1 MTETWTPDV
10 FHDALRS
17 IMAFFD
23 KLFFTVLQCVYEV
36 FFNVSTAELFSNS
49 TIREFYYRCQLVI
62 GVFMLFK
69 LSVTILEGIM
79 DPARVTD
86 KKSGAGKIISRIIT
100 SLVILA
106 LITPINI
113 PYPQNKWEKQ
123 VNNNG
128 ILFGALYSLQERI
141 LSNNTIGKLI
151 LGTTEAADDAYTQG
165 KTLSESADDFAGQIF
180 RKFFRINVVPEPK
193 GGYDVKEGLDP
204 ETNADYRFCT
214 FTKDEENFYRKASIE
229 DLLAEVNATCDTN
242 SSTPGIIDIVYKTVT
257 KIVGKKIYYRYSY
270 QCWGGITA
278 LIISIILILYT
289 IDVAIRA
296 LKLAILRL
304 IAPIPIISHM
314 SISAK
319 EGKGEDAFSC
329 WIRSLTSTYLEL
341 FIRLAIMYFV
351 IFLVNNLITS
361 GIHIKHGSGV
371 VGAFSLVFII
381 IGMFLFARQAPRF
394 IENSLGI
401 KGAGGGIGATMAAA
415 GLGTFFGGGKLSD
428 VGDNMLAA
436 SRTVQNGGKDPGKGR
451 LATYRDNQIKD
462 ALQKN
467 DDELKREYFK
477 RGLDIDDQ
485 DNAGYNNRIR
495 AKIPFLGRGL
505 KKSKLDAAQQT
516 AHAIEQNQKRYRA
529 GWATH
534 ERATGRGTTVR
545 GGSEFHTRTDAY
557 PEPTPSGEQG
567 VPPSGPT
574 SRQRGD
580 AVDQSLGME
589 QEKQKW
595 RKWTQNGGS
604 GYAGR
609 RNNQNG
615 QTPQLPPPSSNNQN
629 DQTPQLPP
637 PSSNNQNGQP

>member
-10 FHDALRS
+10 IHDALRS

-86 KKSGAGKIISRIIT
+86 KKSGSGKIISRIIT

-151 LGTTEAADDAYTQG
+151 LGTTEAADDTYTQG

-214 FTKDEENFYRKASIE
+214 FTEDEEDFYRKASIE

-242 SSTPGIIDIVYKTVT
+242 SSTPGIIDIVYKEVT
-257 KIVGKKIYYRYSY
+257 KLVGKKIYYRYSY
-270 QCWGGITA
+270 HIFGGLTA
-278 LIISIILILYT
+278 LIISIVLILYT

-609 RNNQNG
+609 RSESQEEPDNQNG

-629 DQTPQLPP
+629 
-637 PSSNNQNGQP
+637 GQP

>member
-1 MTETWTPDV
+1 MTDFMSPGIID
-10 FHDALRS
+10 DAIRK
-17 IMAFFD
+17 IFTFFD
-23 KLFFTVLQCVYEV
+23 KLFFLLLKGVYQV
-36 FFNVSTAELFSNS
+36 FFNVATAEMFSNEL
-49 TIREFYYRCQLVI
+49 IRDYYYRCQLVI

-69 LSVTILEGIM
+69 LSVTIIEGIM
-79 DPARVTD
+79 DPAKVTD
-86 KKSGAGKIISRIIT
+86 KKAGAGKIISRIIT

-106 LITPINI
+106 LITPMNI
-113 PYPQNKWEKQ
+113 QNPSNKWEKQ
-123 VNNNG
+123 VSNNG
-128 ILFGALYSLQERI
+128 ILFGALYSLQSRI
-141 LSNNTIGKLI
+141 LSNNTIGKLV
-151 LGTTEAADDAYTQG
+151 LGTSGNIRTADEQG
-165 KTLSESADDFAGQIF
+165 QTLAESADDFAGQILRGF
-180 RKFFRINVVPEPK
+180 YRINVIPEPA
-193 GGYDVKEGLDP
+193 GGYDVKEGEDP
-204 ETNADYRFCT
+204 EINPDYRFCEFTNEQLT
-214 FTKDEENFYRKASIE
+214 FYKTATTSE
-229 DLLAEVNATCDTN
+229 LLTTVNDTCDTDSN
-242 SSTPGIIDIVYKTVT
+242 SPWYEIAWEKIKGIFGDEEQF
-257 KIVGKKIYYRYSY
+257 YRYSY
-270 QCWGGITA
+270 SPLAGIVA
-278 LIISIILILYT
+278 LIISVILILYT

-329 WIRSLTSTYLEL
+329 WVRSLTSTYLEL

-351 IFLVNNLITS
+351 IFLVNDLSIQ
-361 GIHIKHGSGV
+361 GIQIKTGSGW
-371 VGAFSLVFII
+371 VGALSFIVII

-415 GLGTFFGGGKLSD
+415 GLGTFFGGGKLGD
-428 VGDNMLAA
+428 VGENMLAA

-567 VPPSGPT
+567 IPPSGPT

-580 AVDQSLGME
+580 VVDQSLGME
-589 QEKQKW
+589 LEKQKW

-609 RNNQNG
+609 RPERQEGNNNQNG
-615 QTPQLPPPSSNNQN
+615 QA
-629 DQTPQLPP
+629 PQLPP

>member
-534 ERATGRGTTVR
+534 ERATGRGNTVR

-609 RNNQNG
+609 RSESQKENNNQNG

-629 DQTPQLPP
+629 
-637 PSSNNQNGQP
+637 GQP

>member
-1 MTETWTPDV
+1 
-10 FHDALRS
+10 
-17 IMAFFD
+17 
-23 KLFFTVLQCVYEV
+23 
-36 FFNVSTAELFSNS
+36 
-49 TIREFYYRCQLVI
+49 
-62 GVFMLFK
+62 
-69 LSVTILEGIM
+69 M

-86 KKSGAGKIISRIIT
+86 KKTGAGKIISRIIT

-113 PYPQNKWEKQ
+113 PNPQNKWEKQ

-151 LGTTEAADDAYTQG
+151 LGTTEAADNTYTQG
-165 KTLSESADDFAGQIF
+165 KTLSESADDFAGQIL

-193 GGYDVKEGLDP
+193 DGYDVEEGLDP
-204 ETNADYRFCT
+204 ETNPDYRFCI
-214 FTKDEENFYRKASIE
+214 FTTAEEDFYRKASVE
-229 DLLAEVNATCDTN
+229 DLLAAVNDTCDTN
-242 SSTPGIIDIVYKTVT
+242 SSTPGIINIIYKTFT
-257 KIVGKKIYYRYSY
+257 PLVGKKIHYRYSY
-270 QCWGGITA
+270 HLLGGITA
-278 LIISIILILYT
+278 LIISIVLILYT

-341 FIRLAIMYFV
+341 FIRLAVMYFV
-351 IFLVNNLITS
+351 IFLVNDLTIG
-361 GIHIKHGSGV
+361 GIQIETGSGL
-371 VGAFSLVFII
+371 VGGLSFVFII

-567 VPPSGPT
+567 IPPSGPT
-574 SRQRGD
+574 SKQRGD
-580 AVDQSLGME
+580 VVDQSLGME
-589 QEKQKW
+589 LEKQKR

-609 RNNQNG
+609 RSESQKENNNQNG

-629 DQTPQLPP
+629 
-637 PSSNNQNGQP
+637 GQP

>member
-534 ERATGRGTTVR
+534 ERATGRGNTVR

-629 DQTPQLPP
+629 
-637 PSSNNQNGQP
+637 GQP

>member
-567 VPPSGPT
+567 IPPSGPT

-580 AVDQSLGME
+580 VVDQSLGME
-589 QEKQKW
+589 LEKQKW

-609 RNNQNG
+609 RSESQKENNNQNG

-629 DQTPQLPP
+629 
-637 PSSNNQNGQP
+637 GQP

>member
-534 ERATGRGTTVR
+534 ERATGRGNTVR

-567 VPPSGPT
+567 IPPSGPT

-580 AVDQSLGME
+580 VVDQSLGME
-589 QEKQKW
+589 LEKQKW

-609 RNNQNG
+609 RSESQKENNNQNG

-629 DQTPQLPP
+629 
-637 PSSNNQNGQP
+637 GQP

>member
-10 FHDALRS
+10 IHDALRS

-113 PYPQNKWEKQ
+113 PYPQNKWEEQ

-151 LGTTEAADDAYTQG
+151 LGTTEAADDTYTQG

-214 FTKDEENFYRKASIE
+214 FTEDEEDFYRKASIE

-242 SSTPGIIDIVYKTVT
+242 SSTPGIIDIVYKEVT
-257 KIVGKKIYYRYSY
+257 KLVGKKIYYRYSY
-270 QCWGGITA
+270 HIFGGLTA
-278 LIISIILILYT
+278 LIISIVLILYT

-609 RNNQNG
+609 RSESQEEPDNQNG

-629 DQTPQLPP
+629 
-637 PSSNNQNGQP
+637 GQP

>member
-1 MTETWTPDV
+1 MTDVMTPGVAYDT
-10 FHDALRS
+10 LRS
-17 IMAFFD
+17 ILTFFD
-23 KLFFTVLQCVYEV
+23 NLFFKLLQGVYQV

-49 TIREFYYRCQLVI
+49 LIREFYFRCQLVI

-79 DPARVTD
+79 DPAKVTD
-86 KKSGAGKIISRIIT
+86 KKTGAGKIISRIIT

-113 PYPQNKWEKQ
+113 PYPSDKWEEQ

-151 LGTTEAADDAYTQG
+151 LGTTEAADNTDEQG
-165 KTLSESADDFAGQIF
+165 KTLSESADDFAGQIL
-180 RKFFRINVVPEPK
+180 RKFFRINVVPEPED
-193 GGYDVKEGLDP
+193 GYDVEEGLDP
-204 ETNADYRFCT
+204 EINADYRFCT
-214 FTKDEENFYRKASIE
+214 FTEEEEKFYKKASIE
-229 DLLAEVNATCDTN
+229 ELLASVNDTCGTD
-242 SSTPGIIDIVYKTVT
+242 SSTPGIVDFVYKEGS
-257 KIVGKKIYYRYSY
+257 KIIGKKVYYRYSY
-270 QCWGGITA
+270 NILGGITA

-329 WIRSLTSTYLEL
+329 WVRSLTSTYLEL

-351 IFLVNNLITS
+351 IFLVNDLSIQ
-361 GIHIKHGSGV
+361 GIQIKTGLGW
-371 VGAFSLVFII
+371 VGALSFIVII

-415 GLGTFFGGGKLSD
+415 GLGTFFGGGKLGD
-428 VGDNMLAA
+428 VGENMLAA

-567 VPPSGPT
+567 IPPSGPT

-609 RNNQNG
+609 RSESQKENNNQNG

-629 DQTPQLPP
+629 
-637 PSSNNQNGQP
+637 GQP

>member
-113 PYPQNKWEKQ
+113 PYPQNNWEKQ

-165 KTLSESADDFAGQIF
+165 KTLSESADDFAGPIF

-193 GGYDVKEGLDP
+193 GGYDGKEGLDP

-534 ERATGRGTTVR
+534 ERATGRGNTVR

-629 DQTPQLPP
+629 
-637 PSSNNQNGQP
+637 GQP

>member
-415 GLGTFFGGGKLSD
+415 GLGTFFGGGKLGD
-428 VGDNMLAA
+428 VGENMLAA

-534 ERATGRGTTVR
+534 ERATGRGNTVR

-629 DQTPQLPP
+629 
-637 PSSNNQNGQP
+637 GQP

>member
-23 KLFFTVLQCVYEV
+23 KLLFTVLQCVYEV

-415 GLGTFFGGGKLSD
+415 GLGTFFGGGKLGD
-428 VGDNMLAA
+428 VGENMLAA

-534 ERATGRGTTVR
+534 ERATGRGNTVR

-580 AVDQSLGME
+580 VVDQSLGME
-589 QEKQKW
+589 LEKQKW

-609 RNNQNG
+609 RSESQKENNNQNG

-629 DQTPQLPP
+629 
-637 PSSNNQNGQP
+637 GQP

>member
-329 WIRSLTSTYLEL
+329 WVRSLTSTYLEL

-415 GLGTFFGGGKLSD
+415 GLGTFFGGGKLGD
-428 VGDNMLAA
+428 VGENMLAA

-534 ERATGRGTTVR
+534 ERATGRGNTVR

-609 RNNQNG
+609 RSESQKENNNQNG

-629 DQTPQLPP
+629 
-637 PSSNNQNGQP
+637 GQP